1 MRKVALQFGLFAFI
15 LLVLFQLSKY
25 SLLLGDFQSELLIAL
40 FAGLFLIFVFFVS
53 RLIFKKKEIFVIEKI
68 ENGGQISFGKALGVG
83 MLVALIP
90 SVAFGIYTTIFIAL
104 QGEKWMQW
112 ALENMPPSQRS
123 QFDANPELF
132 TNPWFQGVVMFFTVL
147 VIGFAYALISAFI
160 LKRQKAVA

>member
-1 MRKVALQFGLFAFI
+1 MNKQILRFGL
-15 LLVLFQLSKY
+15 Y
-25 SLLLGDFQSELLIAL
+25 SSITMI
-40 FAGLFLIFVFFVS
+40 GLFGLTWVIFGTSLGYTTTEVIGYLSFFISLSFIYFGVKAY
-53 RLIFKKKEIFVIEKI
+53 RDEQ
-68 ENGGQISFGKALGVG
+68 NGGQISFGKALGVG

-132 TNPWFQGVVMFFTVL
+132 TNPWFQGIVMFVTVL